1 MSVLLLEPFYGG
13 SHKQLMDL
21 VASEL
26 GPQQCRLV
34 TLPATKWHWRARTA
48 ALWLAERI
56 EPSAHYRVL
65 LASGVLNLAEL
76 LGLRPDLAPLRKL
89 LYMHENQLVYPVRK
103 EQQRDYQYGY
113 NQVASC
119 LAADV
124 VLFNSC
130 FNRDSFL
137 SAVEAFVGRVPGA
150 GRLAPLRPRIAAK
163 SQVLPFPLQLPP
175 RTNSGGGRDD
185 PGAPLHI
192 VWPHR
197 WEHDKG
203 PEAFVEALCELHQRG
218 LPFHVSF
225 LGQGFSE
232 LPPCLLTARERL
244 PGHVVQWGP
253 LAERSEYLALL
264 RTADVVV
271 STASHEFYGVAML
284 TSIFVVWS
292 FCVEAWKAGGCHA
305 GLLPAVPRPAGLP
318 RDLSPLLPVPHPA
331 PAGQAAAELLPAPR
345 SGPQDSRTVRR
356 LAADVLSRGN
366 PSCGATAAA
375 ATLAVGHCWRRKED
389 SAQVPL
395 ASELHPQPMLCLP
408 QCSDQPFFHCLQAVF
423 LGGAD

>member
-284 TSIFVVWS
+284 EAAMLGCYPLCPDRLVYPEIFPPCCLYRTQRQLVKRLRS
-292 FCVEAWKAGGCHA
+292 FCLHPEAARRTA
-305 GLLPAVPRPAGLP
+305 AQLDLPCCSWESLRPRYL
-318 RDLSPLLPVPHPA
+318 
-331 PAGQAAAELLPAPR
+331 ELLRP
-345 SGPQDSRTVRR
+345 
-356 LAADVLSRGN
+356 
-366 PSCGATAAA
+366 PSPG
-375 ATLAVGHCWRRKED
+375 
-389 SAQVPL
+389 
-395 ASELHPQPMLCLP
+395 
-408 QCSDQPFFHCLQAVF
+408 
-423 LGGAD
+423 